1 MNRKQRR
8 AARKHGPAG
17 TAATASSG
25 ALFAQAIQHHRL
37 GQLFEAEACC
47 RAVLARDQHHAGSL
61 HLLGVIAQ
69 QRGVHEEAAAHFRRL
84 SRLRP
89 QIADVYYRLGHSL
102 AELARIDEAVAAL
115 ERARELHTN
124 GRGSGPGETV
134 PDYAWTFYNLGNLC
148 LARGQRAEAV
158 ALYRRALALNADFAE
173 AYNSLGA
180 ALVGQGERAEAAACF
195 ARALELTPELI
206 ETYADLRAT
215 LFRVNPTIKFA
226 VEQASN
232 AWPRRLSLIELVGA
246 ESLVPVSADPLL
258 LVMLRSGPVRD
269 IGLERMLTMLRA
281 ALLQAA
287 SSLDAGFT
295 DNATLG
301 FACALAQQ
309 CFINEYVFADTP
321 EEIERIQV
329 LRAAIAAA
337 LRSGV
342 PIAPLAVAVCASY
355 ESLAAVADEHPA
367 LLDRPWPA
375 SLQSVLTQQV
385 RETRQERALREAI
398 LQLTPISDA
407 VSLRVRQQYE
417 ENPYPRWVF
426 AGTPPQP
433 QTVTEYLRQ
442 KFPWSTIRP
451 IGAGDTLDVLIAG
464 CGTGQHPI
472 GLARTFR
479 GARVLAIDLSL
490 ASLSYA
496 LRKTR
501 ELGLANIEYAQA
513 DILELTALGRT
524 FHCIDASGVLHHL
537 DDPWHGWRLLL
548 SCLRPSGLM
557 RIGLYSE
564 IARRDVAEAQRRVRD
579 RGFRPTAGDIR
590 RCRQELIGPPV
601 HGVVRFRDFF
611 SMSECRDLLFHVREC
626 RQTIPQIDAFLRA
639 HGLRFIGFEVDAAAQ
654 QTYRSMFPADP
665 AMADLA
671 HWHELEASRPG
682 TFAGMYQF
690 WVQKA

>member
-1 MNRKQRR
+1 M
-8 AARKHGPAG
+8 
-17 TAATASSG
+17 
-25 ALFAQAIQHHRL
+25 
-37 GQLFEAEACC
+37 
-47 RAVLARDQHHAGSL
+47 
-61 HLLGVIAQ
+61 
-69 QRGVHEEAAAHFRRL
+69 
-84 SRLRP
+84 
-89 QIADVYYRLGHSL
+89 
-102 AELARIDEAVAAL
+102 
-115 ERARELHTN
+115 
-124 GRGSGPGETV
+124 SGPGSCT
-134 PDYAWTFYNLGNLC
+134 PTGGAAGRARRSPITPTFYNLGNLC

-158 ALYRRALALNADFAE
+158 ALYRRALALNAEFAE

-180 ALVGQGERAEAAACF
+180 ALVEQGERAQAAACF

-226 VEQASN
+226 VERASN
-232 AWPRRLSLIELVGA
+232 AWPGRLSLPELVGA

-258 LVMLRSGPVRD
+258 LAMLRSGPVRD

-287 SSLDAGFT
+287 SSRDAGFS
-295 DNATLG
+295 DNETLG
-301 FACALAQQ
+301 LACALAQQ

-329 LRAAIAAA
+329 LRAEVAAA

-367 LLDRPWPA
+367 LLDRPWPE

-385 RETRQERALREAI
+385 RETRQERALRKAI
-398 LQLTPISDA
+398 PQLTPIGDA

-451 IGAGDTLDVLIAG
+451 IGVGEDVDVLVAG
-464 CGTGQHPI
+464 CGTGRHPI

-479 GARVLAIDLSL
+479 GARVLAVDLSL

-501 ELGLANIEYAQA
+501 ELDLSNIEYAQA
-513 DILELTALGRT
+513 DILQLGMLDRR
-524 FHCIDASGVLHHL
+524 FDVIDASGSLHHL
-537 DDPWHGWRLLL
+537 ADPMAGLRVLL
-548 SCLRPSGLM
+548 SLLRPHGVLAL
-557 RIGLYSE
+557 GLYSE
-564 IARRDVAEAQRRVRD
+564 IGRAEIVAAQRFVAE
-579 RGFRPTAGDIR
+579 RGFLPTVEDIR
-590 RCRQELIGPPV
+590 RCRQVLADGPLRRV
-601 HGVVRFRDFF
+601 TQFNDFFTTSGCRDFLLHAQEHRF
-611 SMSECRDLLFHVREC
+611 SLS
-626 RQTIPQIDAFLRA
+626 QIEVVLRKHA
-639 HGLRFIGFEVDAAAQ
+639 LNLIGFELAPEVQ
-654 QTYRSMFPADP
+654 EVYRARFPQD
-665 AMADLA
+665 MTLTNLA
-671 HWHELEASRPG
+671 HWQSFERDRPE

-690 WVQKA
+690 WAQKS